1 MSYIVLTRNLKVIY
15 RVLVVLYKKH
25 SEILLNK
32 KLKITNILRQ
42 SIQNI

>member
-1 MSYIVLTRNLKVIY
+1 MTYIAFTRNLKVIY

-32 KLKITNILRQ
+32 KLRITNILRQ
-42 SIQNI
+42 NIQNI